1 MDLGGAAEFSVG
13 GLVASLVVSTVG
25 FSYFLYGKKQLRTPQ
40 LAVGMALVAFPYFMT
55 STALM
60 LAISAAA
67 LACLHLV
74 LRAGY

>member
-1 MDLGGAAEFSVG
+1 MDPGTSAEFSVW
-13 GLVASLVVSTVG
+13 GLVASLAVSTVG

-60 LAISAAA
+60 LGIAAAA
-67 LACLHLV
+67 LATLHLV